1 MAPRS
6 ILPGLPSV
14 SSFDVGRKK
23 GPKRVGKKGGV
34 RSEAADGG
42 ARGSLN
48 YLVSPTFP
56 CPEAE
61 NDEEREKMNISYD
74 NTRQMLILFIN

>member
-1 MAPRS
+1 M
-6 ILPGLPSV
+6 
-14 SSFDVGRKK
+14 
-23 GPKRVGKKGGV
+23 

-74 NTRQMLILFIN
+74 NTTQMLIQGKKYVDTKVEVTFNCKLIL